1 MDFATA
7 LSIAKDSRGSNE
19 TAYREAVEYLID
31 HRAELKS
38 RVFVLI
44 PGGMTSN
51 TDPTWDKVRQNTASR
66 CGCGNERTLLPLH
79 VREKYEPGET
89 LKVGYK
95 AQIHVRP
102 KGSDKESCVVRLEI
116 VCFQDKPEE
125 TPPADAPAADAPA
138 AEAPVTEAPAAE
150 APTTETPTSETPTDG
165 SATPTD
171 PSPFAAPAPRTYGL
185 RLINDPFGPV
195 GLNAFLDLLAPKAYK
210 LDVMAAHLPEGGLHL
225 MFVEENRKLPVLN
238 IAGIDPTKPEV
249 TLVLDADMEVFDPSL
264 EPNRHFVQM
273 AVMTIGG
280 PSSDETSPATETP
293 ATEPPTAETPEPA
306 ASPAE

>member
-116 VCFQDKPEE
+116 VCFQDKPED
-125 TPPADAPAADAPA
+125 TPPA
-138 AEAPVTEAPAAE
+138 EAPAAE
-150 APTTETPTSETPTDG
+150 APTTEPPTPETPTDG

-225 MFVEENRKLPVLN
+225 MFAEENRKLPVLN